1 MSWSNFELNSYSTD
15 KPVLPISTKTSI
27 ATWNVMASPIIT
39 ISYLNVACKLMAF
52 YVTANA
58 SYPKVVVMTISAALA
73 HTAAGWIP
81 VIRIS
86 MLPEMLNRHWGFG
99 CEVCLLMIVLWIFE
113 SALEI

>member
-1 MSWSNFELNSYSTD
+1 
-15 KPVLPISTKTSI
+15 
-27 ATWNVMASPIIT
+27 
-39 ISYLNVACKLMAF
+39 MAF

-73 HTAAGWIP
+73 HTAAGWIA

-99 CEVCLLMIVLWIFE
+99 CEVCFLLFGMSFCGFEILNFLIFFCCTE
-113 SALEI
+113 NGCVDGLEFF